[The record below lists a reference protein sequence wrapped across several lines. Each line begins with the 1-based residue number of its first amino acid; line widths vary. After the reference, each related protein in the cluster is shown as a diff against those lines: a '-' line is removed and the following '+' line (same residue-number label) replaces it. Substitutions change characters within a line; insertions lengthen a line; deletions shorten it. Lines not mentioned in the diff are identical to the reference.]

1 MTTSTKLL
9 YILGCK
15 LVPHFNTYSN
25 WREVR
30 IVSHSDSGSTSSMH
44 NIPTL
49 PRSHPWDP
57 SVTIRAADTANHDES
72 KRYFFI
78 FLANNLHTKRK

>member
-1 MTTSTKLL
+1 M
-9 YILGCK
+9 
-15 LVPHFNTYSN
+15 PHFNTYSN

-30 IVSHSDSGSTSSMH
+30 IVSHSDSGSQSSVH

-57 SVTIRAADTANHDES
+57 SVTIRAATESANHDES
-72 KRYFFI
+72 ELVVFS
-78 FLANNLHTKRK
+78 H

>member
-1 MTTSTKLL
+1 M
-9 YILGCK
+9 
-15 LVPHFNTYSN
+15 PHFNTYSN

-57 SVTIRAADTANHDES
+57 SVTIRAADNANHDES
-72 KRYFFI
+72 ELG
-78 FLANNLHTKRK
+78 FLFS